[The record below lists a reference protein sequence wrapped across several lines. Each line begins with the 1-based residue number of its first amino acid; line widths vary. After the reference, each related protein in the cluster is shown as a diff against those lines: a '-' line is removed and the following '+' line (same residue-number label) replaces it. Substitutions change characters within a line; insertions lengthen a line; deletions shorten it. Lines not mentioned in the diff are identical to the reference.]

1 MLAGY
6 LFQTACE
13 LRARNI
19 GYTEGQLKDLP
30 IVRVGRRMRQ
40 GKEIRVIREYSY
52 ESGMRKRK
60 QYDFDSSKGKALL
73 NLFEV
78 RQKLEMRRRDMKWAN
93 QLEKMGSGVILDKEI
108 NIPSRFSKSVFDR
121 LIERNDPSI
130 EKDFCFDGRRFRSKS
145 EVNIAQFLKSMG
157 LEYKYEIKITIDG
170 QVFYIDFAVYCP
182 ETGRFFFIEHFG
194 MMNQE
199 RYRMRVF
206 NKLTAYSTCGLQE
219 GCDILYT
226 FENAAVGY
234 NIDILQGKIV
244 GVIATHMALAKQ
256 HG

>member
-6 LFQTACE
+6 LYQTACV

-19 GYTEGQLKDLP
+19 GYTEGRLKNLP
-30 IVRVGRRMRQ
+30 TVSVGHRMRQ
-40 GKEIRVIREYSY
+40 GKEIRVIREYSH
-52 ESGMRKRK
+52 ESGSRKRK
-60 QYDFDSSKGKALL
+60 QYDFDSPKGKALL
-73 NLFEV
+73 DLLEM
-78 RQKLEMRRRDMKWAN
+78 RKKLEMRRQGMKWVK
-93 QLEKMGSGVILDKEI
+93 QLEKRGRGVIYDEEI
-108 NIPSRFSKSVFDR
+108 NIPSKFSKAVFDR

-130 EKDFCFDGRRFRSKS
+130 AKDFCFDGRRFRSKS

-157 LEYKYEIKITIDG
+157 LEYKYEVKITIDG

-194 MMNQE
+194 KMSEE

-219 GCDILYT
+219 GSDILYT
-226 FENAAVGY
+226 FENADVGY

-256 HG
+256 QG